1 MNKRIFFCIF
11 SIVTFTV
18 FFLFSACNLRD
29 SYSQKTTITIAAASS
44 LESVLTQHILPMFIA
59 KNPRITPE
67 GVYHGSGWLQIQIEA
82 GLNADVFFPA
92 SMTQMDNLLR
102 QGLIKE
108 ETIVPLLENRLV
120 LIKPKGVFS
129 EVTGF
134 YNAHLARSAALPD
147 PQSVPAG
154 KYAKEVFDSLGN
166 WDIVSAGASF
176 GTNVTQVLHWVAEAN
191 AEIGVVYITDA
202 ALSERVKIIEEAPP
216 ASLLRPIIYP
226 VAILSGSPNKKE
238 AELFISFL
246 LSEEAA
252 AVFEASGFSIHSRH

>member
-1 MNKRIFFCIF
+1 VNKGIFFCIF
-11 SIVTFTV
+11 IALVAV
-18 FFLFSACNLRD
+18 FFLFPACKLRN
-29 SYSQKTTITIAAASS
+29 SSSQKTTIIIAAASS
-44 LESVLTQHILPMFIA
+44 LESVLTQYLLPMFTA

-82 GLNADVFFPA
+82 GLNADIFFPA

-134 YNAHLARSAALPD
+134 YNAYLARTAALGN

-154 KYAKEVFDSLGN
+154 KFAKEVFDSLGIWN
-166 WDIVSAGASF
+166 LVSAGASF

-191 AEIGVVYITDA
+191 ADIGVVYATDA

-216 ASLLRPIIYP
+216 GSFLRPIIYP